1 MRMFRLRAIR
11 PVFRCVLTA
20 GALAWLLV
28 ACASPAAEEA
38 EARPTPTPLTAAFKQ
53 ATSVIDVEAA
63 HEVQAQATK
72 TAAETANVASGQ
84 QIYGKLCAQCHGENL
99 AGTDQG
105 GALTGYAL
113 TRAELERLLRTG
125 GGLGNDHLFGTAR
138 VSGTGIDALHAF
150 ITASAQP

>member
-1 MRMFRLRAIR
+1 MFRLRAIR
-11 PVFRCVLTA
+11 PIFRCVLTA
-20 GALAWLLV
+20 SALAWLLV

-72 TAAETANVASGQ
+72 TAAETANVNVASGQ